1 MKKRYLERVLCW
13 ILKSKGKDRAFFRD
27 AQAFAHFFCRLNHIF
42 CLITLPA
49 AFYPAFMPPQLY
61 VRNGKKENRQ
71 AGGENLKLHGCI
83 SIFRLKMSVFRL
95 KIHIFRL
102 DFSIFSLK
110 TEFYPA
116 CANFFIENGKS
127 SVSLSSFYYR

>member
-27 AQAFAHFFCRLNHIF
+27 AQDFAHFFCRLNHIF
-42 CLITLPA
+42 LLDNPSGSLLSRFHAPA
-49 AFYPAFMPPQLY
+49 TIS
-61 VRNGKKENRQ
+61 RNGKKENRQ
-71 AGGENLKLHGCI
+71 AGEENLKLHGYI

-95 KIHIFRL
+95 KMSIFRL

-116 CANFFIENGKS
+116 CANFSIENGKS
-127 SVSLSSFYYR
+127 SVPLSSFYR